1 MRNLFVFGLLA
12 LFFVPAKAQDKKT
25 PAYYFERGE
34 QSMAKKEYIS
44 AQAHFTEC
52 IRLDPYFAE
61 AYRLRG
67 MVREYLGEKAKALTD
82 FNVYVDLKP
91 DNSEVLFERAVL
103 RFEGEQWLPARQDFL
118 KLLTLPP
125 GETNTVR
132 YSQEKFNEG
141 AVRITTRHSDA
152 KDYIYNYL
160 GLCESNLKRFTQALA
175 WMDSA
180 VKVAPGNPLYLIN
193 RSQIR
198 SRAANNKG
206 ALADLQ
212 KALELDPENGLALHN
227 LALLKQSSGESE
239 ASEKLLTDAIS
250 KNERLPYPRAQRA
263 YQRLEKNDLKGALED
278 YDEVVRLEPMDA
290 ENYVNRGIV
299 KEKMRDLAG
308 AATDFSKAIE
318 LDSKNPKA
326 WLGHGNVQSKL
337 ARWKEAISDYTA
349 ALHLDPTYS
358 LALYNRGVARTNAG
372 LHKEACEDITAAAK
386 SGVKVDPA
394 IRQKACK

>member
-1 MRNLFVFGLLA
+1 MRNLFVLVLLT
-12 LFFVPAKAQDKKT
+12 LFLVPGMAQDKKT
-25 PAYYFERGE
+25 PAYYFEKGE
-34 QSMAKKEYIS
+34 QSMAKKEYFS

-52 IRLDPYFAE
+52 LRIDPYFAE

-67 MVREYLGEKAKALTD
+67 IAREYLGEKAKALTD

-91 DNSEVLFERAVL
+91 NNPEVLFERAVL
-103 RFEGEQWLPARQDFL
+103 RFESQQWLPARQDFL

-132 YSQEKFNEG
+132 YSQEKYNEG
-141 AVRITTRHSDA
+141 EVRITTRHSDA
-152 KDYIYNYL
+152 KDYLYNYL
-160 GLCESNLKRFTQALA
+160 GLCESNLKRFTQAMA

-180 VKVAPGNPLYLIN
+180 VKVAPQNPLYLIN
-193 RSQIR
+193 RSQVR
-198 SRAANNKG
+198 SRASDNKG

-227 LALLKQSSGESE
+227 LALLKQSGGDTE
-239 ASEKLLTDAIS
+239 ASEKLLSDAIS

-278 YDEVVRLEPMDA
+278 YDEVIRLEPLDA

-308 AATDFSKAIE
+308 AASDFSKAIE

-337 ARWKEAISDYTA
+337 SRWKEAITDYTA
-349 ALHLDPTYS
+349 ALHLQSDYK
-358 LALYNRGVARTNAG
+358 LALYNRGIARMNAG
-372 LHKEACEDITAAAK
+372 QRKEACEDFTAAGK
-386 SGVKVDPA
+386 LGIKVDA
-394 IRQKACK
+394 TLRQKACQ

>member
-1 MRNLFVFGLLA
+1 MRNLFVFGLFA
-12 LFFVPAKAQDKKT
+12 LFFTSVRAQDKKT

-67 MVREYLGEKAKALTD
+67 MVREQLGEKAKALTD

-91 DNSEVLFERAVL
+91 NNPEVLFERAVL
-103 RFEGEQWLPARQDFL
+103 RFEGQQWLPARQDFL
-118 KLLTLPP
+118 KLLTMPP

-132 YSQEKFNEG
+132 YSQEQHNG
-141 AVRITTRHSDA
+141 GTVRITTRHSDA

-180 VKVAPGNPLYLIN
+180 VKVAPENPLYWIN
-193 RSQIR
+193 RSQVR
-198 SRAANNKG
+198 SRASDNKG
-206 ALADLQ
+206 ALTDLQ

-227 LALLKQSSGESE
+227 LALLKKSDGDAE
-239 ASEKLLTDAIS
+239 ASEKLLTDAITR
-250 KNERLPYPRAQRA
+250 NERLPDPRAQRA
-263 YQRLEKNDLKGALED
+263 FQRLEKNDLKGALED
-278 YDEVVRLEPMDA
+278 YDEVVRLEPLVA
-290 ENYVNRGIV
+290 ENFVNRGIV
-299 KEKMRDLAG
+299 KEKMHDLAG

-326 WLGHGNVQSKL
+326 WLGHGNIQSKL
-337 ARWKEAISDYTA
+337 ARWKEAIADYSA
-349 ALHLDPTYS
+349 ALHLSPNYS
-358 LALYNRGVARTNAG
+358 LALYNRGIARTNAG
-372 LHKEACEDITAAAK
+372 LYKEACEDLTAAAK
-386 SGVKVDPA
+386 MGVKVEAA
-394 IRQKACK
+394 ITKKACK

>member
-12 LFFVPAKAQDKKT
+12 LIFTPVHAQDKKT
-25 PAYYFERGE
+25 PGYYFERGE

-67 MVREYLGEKAKALTD
+67 MVREQLGEKAKALTD

-91 DNSEVLFERAVL
+91 DNAEVLFERALL
-103 RFEGEQWLPARQDFL
+103 RFEAQQWIPARQDFL
-118 KLLTLPP
+118 KLLTLSP
-125 GETNTVR
+125 GETNIVR
-132 YSQEKFNEG
+132 YSQEKYNEG
-141 AVRITTRHSDA
+141 SVRITTRHSDA

-160 GLCESNLKRFTQALA
+160 GLCESNIRRFTQALA

-180 VKVAPGNPLYLIN
+180 VKVAPDNPLYLIN
-193 RSQIR
+193 RSQVR
-198 SRAANNKG
+198 SKASDNRG

-227 LALLKQSSGESE
+227 LALLKQSGGDTE

-278 YDEVVRLEPMDA
+278 YDEVIRLDPLDA
-290 ENYVNRGIV
+290 ENFVNRGIV
-299 KEKMRDLAG
+299 KEKMHDLAG

-337 ARWKEAISDYTA
+337 ARWKEAIADYST
-349 ALHLDPTYS
+349 ALHLSPDYS
-358 LALYNRGVARTNAG
+358 LALYNRGIARTNAG
-372 LHKEACEDITAAAK
+372 LYKEACEDITAAAK
-386 SGVKVDPA
+386 SGVKVDAA
-394 IRQKACK
+394 IRLKACK